1 MKRKLLAILT
11 TFCLVLTAFSQ
22 FVLPVL
28 ATETNVP
35 AGAPE
40 FTHTFSDFGI
50 NGTYSA
56 NKSSAFSGNISK
68 LLDGGTISEIIK
80 REKIGSGAFFYLFE
94 SAAGSW
100 KGLQFKIPSTY
111 ASILVTATDA
121 IHDSGSY
128 PDSPN
133 TGSNPYMEIRASEFG
148 LTNFSDTEFDFSAHF
163 EKGDVNGDG
172 SIDLQIQFYINGQ
185 QCMFTPENGT
195 WPAFQNGIYTIPGGY
210 DKIVGADGST
220 NKYFSFYSSGSSSM
234 TFRKPFKVTHT
245 FRDFGF
251 QDGNW
256 GGDSS
261 RHYGYNTSYGTEF
274 LDDIKDLLDGGM
286 LYEQFSSTSLSSS
299 GYRIAMFSPTSNRE
313 AGLQVFIYS
322 NRITVQLS
330 SSSYYRDVSL
340 TNYVDIYASEA
351 GLSSFVGKPFEFG
364 MAFEKKD
371 TDGNGSNDLLIRFY
385 VNGRR
390 MSKTASSWTGYQK
403 GVFTIPGGYDRIVNK
418 YADASAEITH
428 RINLHP
434 YNSNLT
440 ISGNFDTHRYL
451 DYNAFSYLDFGV
463 TGGIY
468 NANSA
473 GNAFL
478 GDNIAKLLDG
488 GYLKETV
495 RLNSIGSNNFFT
507 VLFADTASSWSGLQ
521 IQYVSG
527 SNGYGDSRIQFN
539 VSASLTDTGTSGYL
553 EAYRPKNVGL
563 NSFIGSEFELMLVFD
578 KADVDKNGSNDLL
591 VKIYING
598 HRLWTIKPDANW
610 PAFQNGVLTIPGGY
624 DKIVNA
630 EGNTNKYLNI
640 YPQSG
645 NATFTDTCKD
655 TLSED
660 NYTAYTLYDA
670 AISDGY
676 SWAYGS
682 LKDSN
687 SDVVTGN
694 AYNGTVFGAKL
705 TFTKEGARFHYAMPE
720 KAKYAG
726 LQIRLESTGNLK
738 VASYSNQLTYKS
750 IDIYASQFGYTTFLN
765 RPFTLQI
772 TTDLVDVNNNGGK
785 NDVKFGI
792 WIDGVLANHCYVYAL
807 DQASI
812 LGSYIGINE
821 GSGAVHYSLTDLD
834 APTGAIIQYVQLEDG
849 KPYLVD
855 ADLFKDAK
863 GSSYKNG
870 DTVSVPGDYTA
881 YYSADDYM
889 SKSQKQVAIWKPF
902 DTNSDGNI
910 NILDLISIKKHITDS
925 ETVTASKS
933 RASDINND
941 GRKDSNDIVLLI
953 NNLLGAEYTVP
964 DSNGVYYDTAADGKV
979 MPIGSWVTPDIFNGV
994 GINSENYGLLT
1005 YYIDYG
1011 VETNFLQDK
1020 YFDMIKD
1027 LGINVLTYQQA
1038 DYGTYAQQRILKALS
1053 LAEKHNLYA
1062 YVKDYGIA
1070 DDIADSSSLASRL
1083 NEYARY
1089 SSFLGIHVT
1098 DEPSTSTFNAGQ
1110 NKTVTEIGPKTS
1122 LLNSFSGLEGFV
1134 NLFPV
1139 CRSGHAS
1146 YFSEYISNCKP
1157 KQLSYD
1163 YYPFSGGNYSVKEYF
1178 NSLYYINKAANEND
1192 LPFVGFAGTSNYSY
1206 STSPNDEINTIT
1218 SAQISWNVN
1227 TLLAYGAKGINWFTL
1242 LEPYSFALKGSD
1254 GNITGM
1260 DFNRAG
1266 AIGANGNP
1274 TQVYNYVKNVNSWI
1288 GQIDGILMNCKNVA
1302 VLADGILNDTNR
1314 ANWTN
1319 TYGDFTIS
1327 ASTSGGYDTGALAG
1341 VFDYAGKTVYY
1352 IVNNNYSTQQNIS
1365 ISLGSESNI
1374 AIYKRNSSVANE
1386 SNVTSKTLTI
1396 PAGEAVLIVR
1406 D

>member
-22 FVLPVL
+22 FVLPVS

-50 NGTYSA
+50 DGTYSA

-94 SAAGSW
+94 SKAGSW
-100 KGLQFKIPSTY
+100 AGLQFKIPSTY

-220 NKYFSFYSSGSSSM
+220 NKYFSFYPSGSSSL
-234 TFRKPFKVTHT
+234 TFREPFKVTHT
-245 FRDFGF
+245 FRDFGIN
-251 QDGNW
+251 DGSWNSNTYNKKFI
-256 GGDSS
+256 GDIA
-261 RHYGYNTSYGTEF
+261 
-274 LDDIKDLLDGGM
+274 DMLDGGM
-286 LYEQFSSTSLSSS
+286 LYEQFNFSSVSGS
-299 GYRIAMFSPTSNRE
+299 GYQIIMFSPSSNSWS
-313 AGLQVFIYS
+313 GLQMNIKS
-322 NRITVQLS
+322 QTITVKLGGS
-330 SSSYYRDVSL
+330 ALYDDTL
-340 TNYVDIYASEA
+340 THYVDIYASEA
-351 GLSSFVGKPFEFG
+351 GLSSFVGTPFEFG

-371 TDGNGSNDLLIRFY
+371 TDGNGSKDLLIRFY
-385 VNGRR
+385 INGRR
-390 MSKTASSWTGYQK
+390 MSKTASSWTAYQK
-403 GVFTIPGGYDRIVNK
+403 GVFTLGGGYDRIIAGTDGANQ
-418 YADASAEITH
+418 I
-428 RINLHP
+428 INLYP
-434 YNSNLT
+434 QSSYVKM
-440 ISGNFDTHRYL
+440 SGNFDTHLYR

-478 GDNIAKLLDG
+478 GDKISKLLDG

-495 RLNSIGSNNFFT
+495 RLNSIGSGDFNT
-507 VLFADTASSWSGLQ
+507 VLFANTDSSWAGLKML
-521 IQYVSG
+521 YTTG
-527 SNGYGDSRIQFN
+527 GKIQFGVN
-539 VSASLTDTGTSGYL
+539 NTLYDTSKEFYLHVSPGD
-553 EAYRPKNVGL
+553 VGL
-563 NSFIGSEFELMLVFD
+563 TSFTGNEFEIMLVFN
-578 KADVDKNGSNDLL
+578 KADVDENGSNDLL
-591 VKIYING
+591 VRIYING
-598 HRLWTIKPDANW
+598 YRIWKTDDSWT
-610 PAFQNGVLTIPGGY
+610 AFQNGVYTIPGGY

-630 EGNTNKYLNI
+630 TGNTNKYLNI

-655 TLSED
+655 KLSED

-705 TFTKEGARFHYAMPE
+705 TFTKDGARFHYAMPE

-750 IDIYASQFGYTTFLN
+750 IDIYASQFGYATFLN
-765 RPFTLQI
+765 RAFTLQI
-772 TTDLVDVNNNGGK
+772 TTDLVDVNNNGGN

-870 DTVSVPGDYTA
+870 DTVSMPGDYTA

-941 GRKDSNDIVLLI
+941 GSKDSNDIVLLI
-953 NNLLGAEYTVP
+953 KNLLGAEYTVP

-1178 NSLYYINKAANEND
+1178 NSLYYISKAANEND

-1206 STSPNDEINTIT
+1206 STSPNNEVNTIT

-1266 AIGANGNP
+1266 VIGANGNP

-1302 VLADGILNDTNR
+1302 VLADGISNDANR

-1352 IVNNNYSTQQNIS
+1352 IVNNDYSTQQNIS

-1374 AIYKRNSSVANE
+1374 AIYKRNSSVVNE